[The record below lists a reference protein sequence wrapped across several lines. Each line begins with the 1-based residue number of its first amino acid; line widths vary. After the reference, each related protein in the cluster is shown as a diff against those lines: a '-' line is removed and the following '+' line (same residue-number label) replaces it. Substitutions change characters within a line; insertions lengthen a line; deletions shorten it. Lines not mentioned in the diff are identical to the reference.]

1 MCHLLTK
8 SYILQTSFIPSKEEN
23 VCRGHFLMRKSDY
36 AAQMIIHCK
45 SFLGPWVVN
54 ILFAPDL
61 DLYQYQLFV
70 TKGRAPPKYSW
81 KASDDIVCRNIIVI
95 LALSFLRVWKRV
107 SKFRDRGSFPVWFQ
121 GLSCVTIK

>member
-1 MCHLLTK
+1 MSWSL
-8 SYILQTSFIPSKEEN
+8 FNEE
-23 VCRGHFLMRKSDY
+23 VRLCC

-81 KASDDIVCRNIIVI
+81 KASDDIACRNIIE
-95 LALSFLRVWKRV
+95 LETCHAFL
-107 SKFRDRGSFPVWFQ
+107 GY
-121 GLSCVTIK
+121 